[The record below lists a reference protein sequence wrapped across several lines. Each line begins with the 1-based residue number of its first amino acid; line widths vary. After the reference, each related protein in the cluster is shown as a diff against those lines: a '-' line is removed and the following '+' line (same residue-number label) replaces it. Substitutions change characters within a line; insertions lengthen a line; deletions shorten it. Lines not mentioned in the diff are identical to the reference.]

1 MFPCKPVCAGRER
14 TPDAFLVSYKLH
26 KKIVS
31 ATADQIDIG
40 LLFWSWQNYNGG
52 VAFECVLPNSNTSPM
67 VTTSSITQVTV
78 TTATSGGNVTDD
90 GGSTVTA
97 KGICWSTAFKVSY
110 SLSNLSRPVC
120 HCSLVK
126 T

>member
-40 LLFWSWQNYNGG
+40 LLFWSWQNYNG
-52 VAFECVLPNSNTSPM
+52 VLHLNGFCLIQNTSPM
-67 VTTSSITQVTV
+67 ITTSSITQVTV
-78 TTATSGGNVTDD
+78 TTATSGGDVTDD

-97 KGICWSTAFKVSY
+97 KGICWSTAFKTSY

-120 HCSLVK
+120 HCCLVK